1 MKSVRA
7 NGIDIAYE
15 DCGSGPP
22 LLLLHGF
29 SLDHSM
35 WAAQMEE
42 LQRSYRLIAPDLRGL
57 GKTEAPSEPFSLETM
72 ADDAAGLLEA
82 IDISAA
88 AVAGFS
94 LGGYTLLQL
103 LARHPLKIRAAAFV
117 STQAG
122 ADTVEAREPRLR
134 IARLV
139 VDEGMEPFA
148 SAFIPQLFDPAYL
161 AAHPREIAHTQSVIE
176 SQRPNSIALVLDAM
190 RQRPDM
196 RFYLKDFTQPAAV
209 IGGLA
214 DALVPAQSMRDLHE
228 GLPDCTIDLLEGVG
242 HMSPVE
248 APEQVSFQLDQL
260 MQRAGMWM

>member
-29 SLDHSM
+29 SLDHTM
-35 WAAQMEE
+35 WSGQMEE

-57 GKTEAPSEPFSLETM
+57 GKTKAPSEPFSLETM
-72 ADDAAGLLEA
+72 GDDAAALLEA
-82 IDISAA
+82 IDIPAA

-94 LGGYTLLQL
+94 LGGYTLLQM
-103 LARHPLKIRAAAFV
+103 LARHPLKVRAAAFV

-122 ADTVEAREPRLR
+122 ADTVEGRERRLR

-139 VDEGMEPFA
+139 IDEGMKPFA

-161 AAHPREIAHTQSVIE
+161 ASHPLEIADTQSVIE
-176 SQRPNSIALVLDAM
+176 SQLPNSIAQVLDAM
-190 RQRPDM
+190 RQRLDM
-196 RFYLKDFTQPAAV
+196 RFYLNDFIQPAAV

-214 DALVPAQSMRDLHE
+214 DALVPVQAMRELHE
-228 GLPDCTIDLLEGVG
+228 GLPDCTIELIENVG